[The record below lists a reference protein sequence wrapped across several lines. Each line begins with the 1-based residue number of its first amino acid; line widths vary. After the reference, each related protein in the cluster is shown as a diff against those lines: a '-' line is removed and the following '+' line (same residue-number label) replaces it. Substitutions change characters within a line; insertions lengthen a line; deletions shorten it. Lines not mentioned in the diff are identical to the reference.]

1 MMRSEHIGDAAE
13 LYALGQLD
21 RAERAAVDQH
31 LTHCDDCLRRV
42 GEAEETAL
50 ALEQCFIPLPAPP
63 ELGRRMR
70 FGRVRAFP
78 IAAALAAA
86 FLIGLLPSVPLM
98 LQRASQSQRDVAMVA
113 MLNSHFNHSQFSG
126 AASAPL
132 AKVIYDRAHTW
143 LYIVVDGAHR
153 YDVYAHNGTAEM
165 LLGTTQ
171 PNGSTSE
178 LFVKAPPALDGAELH
193 DGASIV
199 ERAKVLPTP

>member
-13 LYALGQLD
+13 FYALGQLD
-21 RAERAAVDQH
+21 RAERAAIDEH
-31 LTHCDDCLRRV
+31 IMHCDDCLRRV

-50 ALEQCFIPLPAPP
+50 ALEQRFVPLPVPP

-78 IAAALAAA
+78 IVAAIAAA
-86 FLIGLLPSVPLM
+86 FLIGLLPSVSLM
-98 LQRASQSQRDVAMVA
+98 LERGSQSQRNVAMSA
-113 MLNSHFNHSQFSG
+113 MLHSHFNHAQFSG
-126 AASAPL
+126 ASSAPL

-143 LYIVVDGAHR
+143 LYIVVDGTHR
-153 YDVYAHNGTAEM
+153 YEVYAHNGTAET

-193 DGASIV
+193 DGVSIV
-199 ERAKVLPTP
+199 ERAKILPTP